1 MSASSASGFDRFVT
15 IFSPDGRLFQVE
27 YSLKAVGVDG
37 LISVG
42 VRGDDCAVVAS
53 QLKLPDKLIERDSV
67 TRLFRLT
74 ESTGCIMTGMLPDC
88 HAQVHRARYE
98 AANFKYK
105 HGYVPYLDIMEF
117 FRYEMPCDVLVR
129 RIGEINQVYTQSAE
143 MRPLGCAML
152 AISYD
157 DENGKPQLYKVDP
170 SGFVAGHHAVAVG
183 DKQVPA
189 MTFLEK
195 EMRKRDKY
203 NLEESIE
210 IAVRC
215 LSHIHSM
222 EFKASEL
229 EIGIVSKDDPVF
241 RKLTVEEV
249 DDLLTAMAE
258 KD

>member
-1 MSASSASGFDRFVT
+1 MSASSASGFDRFMT
-15 IFSPDGRLFQVE
+15 IFSPEGRLFQVE
-27 YSLKAVGVDG
+27 YSLKAVSVDG

-42 VRGDDCAVVAS
+42 VRGEDCAVVAS
-53 QLKLPDKLIERDSV
+53 QLKLPDKLIDRESV

-74 ESTGCIMTGMLPDC
+74 ESAGCIMTGMLPDC
-88 HAQVHRARYE
+88 YAQVHRARYE
-98 AANFKYK
+98 ASNFKYK
-105 HGYVPYLDIMEF
+105 HGY
-117 FRYEMPCDVLVR
+117 EMPCDAIVR

-152 AISYD
+152 AIAFDQEY
-157 DENGKPQLYKVDP
+157 GKPQLYKVDP
-170 SGFVAGHHAVAVG
+170 SGFVAGHKAVAVG
-183 DKQVPA
+183 DKQVAA

-195 EMRKRDKY
+195 ELRKKENFD
-203 NLEESIE
+203 LEEAIE
-210 IAVRC
+210 VAVRC

-229 EIGIVSKDDPVF
+229 EIGVVSKSDPVF

-249 DDLLTAMAE
+249 DNLLTTMAE

>member
-1 MSASSASGFDRFVT
+1 MAAASASGFDRFVT

-88 HAQVHRARYE
+88 RSQVHRARYE
-98 AANFKYK
+98 ASNFKYK
-105 HGYVPYLDIMEF
+105 NG
-117 FRYEMPCDVLVR
+117 YEMPCDALVR

-157 DENGKPQLYKVDP
+157 QEYGKPQLYKVDP
-170 SGFVAGHHAVAVG
+170 SGFVAGHRAVAVG
-183 DKQVPA
+183 DKQVAA

-195 EMRKRDKY
+195 ELRKRENYTLD
-203 NLEESIE
+203 EAIE
-210 IAVRC
+210 VAVKC

-222 EFKASEL
+222 EFKPTEL
-229 EIGIVSKDDPVF
+229 EIGVVSKANPVF
-241 RKLTVEEV
+241 RKLTVEEI
-249 DDLLTAMAE
+249 DNLLNVMAE

>member
-27 YSLKAVGVDG
+27 YSLKAVSVDG

-53 QLKLPDKLIERDSV
+53 QLKLPDKLIERESV

-74 ESTGCIMTGMLPDC
+74 DSTGCIMTGMLPDC
-88 HAQVHRARYE
+88 YAQVHRARYE

-105 HGYVPYLDIMEF
+105 HG
-117 FRYEMPCDVLVR
+117 YEMPCDVLVR

-157 DENGKPQLYKVDP
+157 DELGKPQLYKVDP

-195 EMRKRDKY
+195 EMRKKDKY
-203 NLEESIE
+203 NLEEAIE

-229 EIGIVSKDDPVF
+229 EIGVVSKANPVF
-241 RKLTVEEV
+241 R
-249 DDLLTAMAE
+249 
-258 KD
+258 